1 MDFTYLKKTDA
12 DLAELANHRST
23 TREAK
28 REIKRRKMVGF
39 WDGTV
44 KANWKVIEELDIPET
59 EERVYAPGVKKVVR

>member
-12 DLAELANHRST
+12 DLAELAKDIDT

-28 REIKRRKMVGF
+28 REIQRRKMVGF

-44 KANWKVIEELDIPET
+44 RAKYKLDPEFKD
-59 EERVYAPGVKKVVR
+59 E

>member
-12 DLAELANHRST
+12 DLAELAKDRGT

-39 WDGTV
+39 WDGTAQI
-44 KANWKVIEELDIPET
+44 KWKLEPEWEEK
-59 EERVYAPGVKKVVR
+59 EEDEQASEK